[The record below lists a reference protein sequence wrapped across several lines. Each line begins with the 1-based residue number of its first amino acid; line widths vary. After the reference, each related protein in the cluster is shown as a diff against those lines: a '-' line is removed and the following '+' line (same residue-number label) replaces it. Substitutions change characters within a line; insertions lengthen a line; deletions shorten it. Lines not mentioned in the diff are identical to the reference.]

1 MNHQLKGLLFIL
13 LFVSGLFFSCNKDN
27 VNPDIPHVVINL
39 TLDPN
44 STIFQ
49 ELNTVGGWLY
59 LDEVPGMYIPSA
71 SRGVIVYRSDTYVFK
86 AYERQPPNDPYAC
99 CNNNYVNCGKLV
111 VGEYYPFAM
120 DTCTNN
126 MYLLSDGNLFQG
138 TGRYPLIE
146 YYAVFDGSLL
156 HIYN

>member
-1 MNHQLKGLLFIL
+1 MKSYHKWLFIVPMF
-13 LFVSGLFFSCNKDN
+13 FVGLFWSCNKDN

-44 STIFQ
+44 STVFQ

-59 LDEVPGMYIPSA
+59 LDEVPGMYIPLG
-71 SRGVIVYRSDTYVFK
+71 SRGIIVYRNDINDFK

-99 CNNNYVNCGKLV
+99 CDANRLNCGKLV
-111 VGEYYPFAM
+111 IDDYPM
-120 DTCTNN
+120 VTDTCTGNQ
-126 MYLLSDGNLFQG
+126 YLIYDGNLFQG

-146 YYAVFDGSLL
+146 YYAVYDGALL